1 MKTELKAK
9 FLQHLA
15 SNRKNQG
22 FTLIELLVVVIIIGI
37 LAAIALPSMLNQSNK
52 AKEAGAKTALG
63 AINRAQQ
70 AYQLETNTFAATFDG
85 LKIGTPAIPEGYD
98 NKKPTIKS
106 ASSTAARAEAKG
118 VGAGLTSYCGYVDT
132 DGTGTNAV
140 TTAKIEPALCP

>member
-15 SNRKNQG
+15 SNKKNQG

-52 AKEAGAKTALG
+52 AKEAGAKTTLG

-70 AYQLETNTFAATFDG
+70 AYQLETNTFGGSVADLRIGAQKLPDGYNGPTFGTPTSTKATAAAT
-85 LKIGTPAIPEGYD
+85 A
-98 NKKPTIKS
+98 
-106 ASSTAARAEAKG
+106 
-118 VGAGLTSYCGYVDT
+118 VGAGLNTYNGCVGT
-132 DGTGTNAV
+132 TGTGTEAV
-140 TTAKIEPALCP
+140 TTALVQIAACP